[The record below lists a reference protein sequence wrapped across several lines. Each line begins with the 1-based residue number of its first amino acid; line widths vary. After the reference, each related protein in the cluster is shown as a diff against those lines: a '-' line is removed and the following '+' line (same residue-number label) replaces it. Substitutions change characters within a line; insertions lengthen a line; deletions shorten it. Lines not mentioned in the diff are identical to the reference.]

1 MLYFYG
7 KIMFKLMLVDD
18 ETLEREGLRDFIPWK
33 ELGVEVVGEASGGP
47 QALEMAT
54 RLRPEIIITD
64 IKMPDMS
71 GLELASRLKPA
82 MPLLKVIFV
91 SGYQDFEYAKNAISL
106 DAYGYVLKPVDDD
119 ELMNVVK
126 KAVDSIIE
134 ERNSIQEKE
143 ALRGQIAESL
153 PLLQQQFLRDVI
165 FHINCRKEAELWER
179 SSYLKLPFD
188 TGVFCVAVVSIDD
201 YKKYDDKFTQEDK
214 EILNRYVLNMIGGNS
229 IPGMVSMALQ
239 IKEALYAVIMNMKT
253 DNIDGID
260 SFFRKFIDTLN
271 DVYGMTATVG
281 ISETVIN
288 YSGIWTLYDQ
298 AMMAIKHKWYLGKG
312 QIIFSSDLEDDVILK
327 NASPELPD
335 MENDI
340 VQITLS
346 GDIEG
351 VNAAIREYF
360 DGIPFDKKNSP
371 GYVKNIS
378 LNLVAAIE
386 RALIER
392 GENLNDILKENFR
405 GFEDLLCLETITDVI
420 MWVEKIFADVATY
433 IREQHNDRNSL
444 IVNKITKII
453 NERYGQDI
461 TVDDISREIY
471 LSPNYIRSIFK
482 NKTGRTIL
490 DYLVYIRMKKASE
503 MMNDASLH
511 IYDVAKKVGYNSVS
525 YFCQVFKQYYGVTPK
540 EYMESMERS

>member
-1 MLYFYG
+1 M
-7 KIMFKLMLVDD
+7 
-18 ETLEREGLRDFIPWK
+18 RDFIPWK
-33 ELGVEVVGEASGGP
+33 ELGVKVVGEASGCP

-143 ALRGQIAESL
+143 ALRVQIAESL

-165 FHINCRKEAELWER
+165 FHINCLKEAELWDR
-179 SSYLKLPFD
+179 SSYLELPFD
-188 TGVFCVAVVSIDD
+188 TGLFCVAVVSIDD

-327 NASPELPD
+327 KASPELPD